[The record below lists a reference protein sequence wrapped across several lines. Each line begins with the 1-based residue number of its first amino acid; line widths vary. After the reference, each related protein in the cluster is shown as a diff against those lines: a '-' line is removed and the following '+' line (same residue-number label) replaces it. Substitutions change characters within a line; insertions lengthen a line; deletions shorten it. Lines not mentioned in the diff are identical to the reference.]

1 MPKYYVSCKDVQ
13 MYMIISRDNAEQA
26 ARDSLKRFKELHP
39 DDDLLRGVVDVSEI
53 GMGRTDGGIFSIS
66 GLLKDVT

>member
-26 ARDSLKRFKELHP
+26 AKDALKRYKALHP
-39 DDDLLRGVVDVSEI
+39 DDDVIRGVVDVSEI
-53 GMGRTDGGIFSIS
+53 GMGRTESGIFSIS
-66 GLLKDVT
+66 NLSKDVT

>member
-1 MPKYYVSCKDVQ
+1 MKYYVSCKDVQ

-26 ARDSLKRFKELHP
+26 AKDALKRFKQLHP
-39 DDDLLRGVVDVSEI
+39 DNDVLRGVVDVSEI
-53 GMGRTDGGIFSIS
+53 GMGRAESGVFNIS